1 MKILSLNVNNFAGR
15 GVPKPVIKDFNTW
28 FEFRKAVV
36 LWRDNV
42 EHYRNAGCILDLIKE
57 NNPDIVFLQ
66 EFDVTSDMSVKFIR
80 TMNLLGYEE
89 KYPDN
94 NKVDSGKGIKSI
106 TIMFTKLPNTIVKS
120 NKNLVDGSLKWVNA
134 EIGDLLISGVHF
146 NYTMEYWDALERF
159 YSLNKDRK
167 LLVIGDLNVY
177 IKGTDR
183 RDRFDNI
190 LSMGIED
197 MWLYSGGSNDTI
209 TCDTGARL
217 DYALASKSLR
227 DNIFI
232 TINDTPINR
241 RFSDHNALI
250 VSIV

>member
-15 GVPKPVIKDFNTW
+15 GVSKPIIKDFNTW

-36 LWRDNV
+36 LWRDKSD
-42 EHYRNAGCILDLIKE
+42 HYRNAGCVLDLIVSE
-57 NNPDIVFLQ
+57 SPDIIFLQ
-66 EFDVTSDMSVKFIR
+66 EFDVTSDVSVKFLLD
-80 TMNLLGYEE
+80 MNSLGYEE
-89 KYPDN
+89 VFPDN
-94 NKVDSGKGIKSI
+94 NSEDSIKGFKSI
-106 TIMFTKLPNTIVKS
+106 TIMLTRISNTIVKS
-120 NKNLVDGSLKWVNA
+120 NKTLVDKSLKWVNA

-183 RDRFDNI
+183 RERFDSI